1 MILIVKSSHLGPYI
15 GQRCKYL
22 RKMKT
27 FSCQTNIRI
36 SVISEYSP
44 WRFFFM
50 YNRYLAPSN
59 CENRRH
65 GSVSGCR
72 NRIFSVID
80 NCSASGQ
87 LLIDSFQFSVL
98 FLSLLF
104 FRDGEKKKMSD
115 RKDLENMSIMLRRR
129 KKKAFCKN
137 FNDFEDSKNIKI
149 NVSRILSKDIRKDIN
164 M

>member
-1 MILIVKSSHLGPYI
+1 MLATIPYL

-27 FSCQTNIRI
+27 LSCQTNIRI
-36 SVISEYSP
+36 SIRVFTVT
-44 WRFFFM
+44 FFFM

-59 CENRRH
+59 CENHRH

-104 FRDGEKKKMSD
+104 FRDGEKKKCPTGKIS
-115 RKDLENMSIMLRRR
+115 KTCQLCCVEKRR
-129 KKKAFCKN
+129 KRFV
-137 FNDFEDSKNIKI
+137 KI
-149 NVSRILSKDIRKDIN
+149 SMILWNLRILK
-164 M
+164 

>member
-1 MILIVKSSHLGPYI
+1 MIIKSSHHLPNVSNY
-15 GQRCKYL
+15 
-22 RKMKT
+22 T
-27 FSCQTNIRI
+27 I
-36 SVISEYSP
+36 SWTAMQISSKDENLVLSNEYSDIHTGIH
-44 WRFFFM
+44 RDVFFM

-59 CENRRH
+59 CENHRH

-104 FRDGEKKKMSD
+104 FRDGEKKKCPTGKIS
-115 RKDLENMSIMLRRR
+115 KTCQLCCVEKRR
-129 KKKAFCKN
+129 KRFV
-137 FNDFEDSKNIKI
+137 KI
-149 NVSRILSKDIRKDIN
+149 SMILWNLRILK
-164 M
+164 

>member
-1 MILIVKSSHLGPYI
+1 MDHILDSDANIFERWKPSLVKRIFGYPWYP
-15 GQRCKYL
+15 
-22 RKMKT
+22 
-27 FSCQTNIRI
+27 NIHRD
-36 SVISEYSP
+36 V
-44 WRFFFM
+44 FFFM

-59 CENRRH
+59 CENHRH